1 MFAIGVRD
9 LRDELVR
16 IDARGEVHPIGVA
29 ASQALRARTGTFR
42 MLPSPPHVVLLRYT
56 GEDGRRDAGDG
67 AVVRLAGEI
76 TSPGAMCDVLA
87 MLAQTGWRGEL
98 VVLDGGQSRSL
109 YLEGGNVV
117 GVRTNVEEERLG
129 MVMYRFGAITQA
141 QHEEIQQ
148 KVGEGQRFGAS
159 GVALGIFT
167 QDKVYACIGK
177 QVEEVVFKCLA
188 VADGTFYFLDGF
200 DASELVSRH
209 SVSAGALLMEGV
221 TRLDEMRYFRQKVP
235 SSDHVPTPLEGRSPP
250 APEFVR
256 TFQEV
261 DGRRSVLEIG
271 RITGKGEFSTTKDLY
286 ALVQSQHVSI
296 QPPRPSGG
304 PASLVKVANAGLQII
319 LRAADGAERGTEVRE
334 SLASFAVM
342 AGVYAILFQGAGPDG
357 SGALDPARVAQN
369 LALVASSPDPEN
381 ELKQML
387 HEYVS
392 FALFSAGD
400 AIGPERERDLKRDV
414 THVLEALRPRA

>member
-235 SSDHVPTPLEGRSPP
+235 SSDHVPTPLEGR
-250 APEFVR
+250 
-256 TFQEV
+256 
-261 DGRRSVLEIG
+261 
-271 RITGKGEFSTTKDLY
+271 
-286 ALVQSQHVSI
+286 
-296 QPPRPSGG
+296 
-304 PASLVKVANAGLQII
+304 
-319 LRAADGAERGTEVRE
+319 
-334 SLASFAVM
+334 
-342 AGVYAILFQGAGPDG
+342 
-357 SGALDPARVAQN
+357 
-369 LALVASSPDPEN
+369 
-381 ELKQML
+381 
-387 HEYVS
+387 
-392 FALFSAGD
+392 
-400 AIGPERERDLKRDV
+400 
-414 THVLEALRPRA
+414 